1 MVTADDYAA
10 LIDPTGVAMPN
21 DGECPLTLSLSLKE
35 RGDDYRGRIRGGNRP
50 GTQGRGQGCVPVFRM
65 ATPLGGRLCQ
75 NVNKSIFPPVNRGL
89 PLVGP
94 APSWLRW
101 SPITCTQL
109 WR

>member
-1 MVTADDYAA
+1 MITVDEYVAG
-10 LIDPTGVAMPN
+10 IDPVPR
-21 DGECPLTLSLSLKE
+21 GE
-35 RGDDYRGRIRGGNRP
+35 GRVVP
-50 GTQGRGQGCVPVFRM
+50 PVFRM
-65 ATPLGGRLCQ
+65 ATPLGVRLCQ

-101 SPITCTQL
+101 SPIRCTQL